1 MEGIVKGM
9 KKLVG
14 MDVHYYVTEGQDKR
28 NSALDAGKFMAT
40 FDWKPEIGSQQTVED
55 IILDLIKKVGKET

>member
-1 MEGIVKGM
+1 MR
-9 KKLVG
+9 
-14 MDVHYYVTEGQDKR
+14 YYVTEGQDKR

-40 FDWKPEIGSQQTVED
+40 FDWKPQIGIQQTVED